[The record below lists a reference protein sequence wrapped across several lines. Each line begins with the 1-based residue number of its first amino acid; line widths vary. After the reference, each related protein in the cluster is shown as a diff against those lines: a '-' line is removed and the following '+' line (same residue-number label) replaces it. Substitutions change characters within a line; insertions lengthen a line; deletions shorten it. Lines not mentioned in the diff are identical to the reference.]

1 MYRRGLLGYLP
12 ANVTSGVVGLLTIVV
27 FTRILTPEQYGAYAL
42 SMSVMI
48 LAHTLLFTWTEA
60 AMARFQARAREQGE
74 VADHMAT
81 LYRSWLCL
89 ALAFP
94 IVAGLAVWLAPV
106 SDTLKLAVIPGLC
119 AVLFRSLIKLVQ
131 ERRRADGEVAA
142 ASMLDMA
149 QSAGAFGA
157 GVVYVALGFGGG
169 GPLMGSA
176 VVAILCL
183 LFTLRREIGLLR
195 GGKVERVRVRE
206 YAAYGL
212 PVAMS
217 LILSLVISSTD
228 RFLLA
233 GFLHEQAVG
242 VYHAG
247 YSLANRTLDVM
258 FIWLG
263 MAGGPAMVAALERG
277 GRPALEETAREQ
289 SSFMVLLTLPAAV
302 GVALV
307 AHPLAQVMVGAALV
321 EGAAR
326 VTPWIAAGAFFS
338 GVTTYYLHQAF
349 TLGRRTRLLMAAMTI
364 PAALNLVLNLVLIPT
379 FGIDGAMW
387 STAVSYAVGAA
398 ASFALGRRAMPLPL
412 PVEAL
417 WKGGAGC
424 LAMAAVVMAMPG
436 LGGGIVELVAKAAAG
451 AAVYGAVVFALDAA
465 GARTRRHEL
474 LASLRPGATA

>member
-12 ANVTSGVVGLLTIVV
+12 ANITSGLVGLLTIVV
-27 FTRILTPEQYGAYAL
+27 FTRLLTPEAYGAYAL

-48 LAHTLLFTWTEA
+48 LAHTLLFTWAEA

-81 LYRSWLCL
+81 IYRSWLLL

-94 IVAGLAVWLAPV
+94 LVAGLAVWVAPV
-106 SDTLKLAVIPGLC
+106 SGTLKLAVIPGLV
-119 AVLFRSLIKLVQ
+119 AVVFRSLIKLVQ
-131 ERRRADGEVAA
+131 ERRRADGEVGA
-142 ASMLDMA
+142 ASLLDMA
-149 QSAGAFGA
+149 QSAGGFAA
-157 GVVYVALGFGGG
+157 GVVYVVLGFGGG
-169 GPLMGSA
+169 GPLMGAA

-183 LFTLRREIGLLR
+183 VFTLRRELTLAR
-195 GGKVERVRVRE
+195 GGRFERPRLRE
-206 YAAYGL
+206 YAGYGL
-212 PVAMS
+212 PVALS
-217 LILSLVISSTD
+217 LILSLVISTTD

-233 GFLHEQAVG
+233 GYLHEQAVG

-289 SSFMVLLTLPAAV
+289 ASFMVLLTLPAAV

-307 AHPLAQVMVGAALV
+307 AHPLAQVMVGEALV

-326 VTPWIAAGAFFS
+326 VTPWVAVGAFFS

-349 TLGRRTRLLMAAMTI
+349 TLGQRTRLLMAAMTI
-364 PAALNLVLNLVLIPT
+364 PAALNLALNLILIPR

-387 STAVSYAVGAA
+387 ATAASYGVGAL

-412 PVEAL
+412 PFEAL
-417 WKGGAGC
+417 WKAGVGC
-424 LAMAAVVMAMPG
+424 AAMGAAVTAIPA
-436 LGGGIVELVAKAAAG
+436 LGGLAELILKAGAG
-451 AAVYGAVVFALDAA
+451 AAVYGLVVYALDAA

-474 LASLRPGATA
+474 LAGLRPGAAA

>member
-12 ANVTSGVVGLLTIVV
+12 ANITSGLVGLLTIVV

-42 SMSVMI
+42 AMSVMMV
-48 LAHTLLFTWTEA
+48 AHTLLFTWAEA
-60 AMARFQARAREQGE
+60 SMARFQARAREQDE

-81 LYRSWLCL
+81 IYRSWLIL
-89 ALAFP
+89 ALGFP
-94 IVAGLAVWLAPV
+94 VISGLAVWLVPI
-106 SDTLKLAVIPGLC
+106 SGSLKAAIAAGLV

-142 ASMLDMA
+142 ASLLDMA
-149 QSAGAFGA
+149 QSAGAFSA
-157 GVVYVALGFGGG
+157 GVVYIVLGFGGG
-169 GPLMGSA
+169 GPLLGAA

-183 LFTLRREIGLLR
+183 VFTLGRELRMTR
-195 GGKVERVRVRE
+195 GGHFDRARLRE
-206 YAAYGL
+206 YAGYGL
-212 PVAMS
+212 PVALS
-217 LILSLVISSTD
+217 LVLSLVISSTD

-277 GRPALEETAREQ
+277 GRPALHEVAREQ

-307 AHPLAQVMVGAALV
+307 AHPLAQVMVGEALV
-321 EGAAR
+321 EGAAH
-326 VTPWIAAGAFFS
+326 VTPWIAVGAFCS

-349 TLGRRTRLLMAAMTI
+349 TLGQRTRLLFVAMTI
-364 PAALNLVLNLVLIPT
+364 PAGLNLLLNLFLIPT
-379 FGIDGAMW
+379 FGIAGAMW
-387 STAVSYAVGAA
+387 STAASYVVGAV
-398 ASFALGRRAMPLPL
+398 ASWALGRRAMPLPL
-412 PVEAL
+412 PIEAL
-417 WKGGAGC
+417 WKAGAGC
-424 LAMAAVVMAMPG
+424 LAMAGAVLLIPAF
-436 LGGGIVELVAKAAAG
+436 GGVLELAAKASAG
-451 AAVYGAVVFALDAA
+451 ALVYGAVVYGLDAA

-474 LASLRPGATA
+474 LAGLRPGAAT

>member
-12 ANVTSGVVGLLTIVV
+12 ANITSGVVGLLTIVV
-27 FTRILTPEQYGAYAL
+27 FTRLLSPEQYGAYAL

-81 LYRSWLCL
+81 VYQAWLLL
-89 ALAFP
+89 ALGFP
-94 IVAGLAVWLAPV
+94 VASGLAVWLAPI
-106 SDTLKLAVIPGLC
+106 SDTLKLAVIPGLI
-119 AVLFRSLIKLVQ
+119 AVVFRSLIKLVQ
-131 ERRRADGEVAA
+131 ERRRADGEVRAA
-142 ASMLDMA
+142 ALLDMA
-149 QSAGAFGA
+149 QSAGGFAA
-157 GVVYVALGFGGG
+157 GVVYIALGFGGG
-169 GPLMGSA
+169 GPLMGAA

-183 LFTLRREIGLLR
+183 LFTLRRELALLR
-195 GGKVERVRVRE
+195 GGHADRARVRE
-206 YAAYGL
+206 YAGYGL
-212 PVAMS
+212 PVALS
-217 LILSLVISSTD
+217 LILALVISSTD

-263 MAGGPAMVAALERG
+263 MAGGPAMVSALERG
-277 GRPALEETAREQ
+277 GRRALEETAREQ

-307 AHPLAQVMVGAALV
+307 AHPLSQVMIGEALV

-326 VTPWIAAGAFFS
+326 VTPWIAVGAFFS

-349 TLGRRTRLLMAAMTI
+349 TLGQRTRLLMIAMTV
-364 PAALNLVLNLVLIPT
+364 PAALNLVLNLILIPRL
-379 FGIDGAMW
+379 GIDGAMW
-387 STAVSYAVGAA
+387 STAISYAVGAV
-398 ASFALGRRAMPLPL
+398 ASWALGRSAMPLPI
-412 PVEAL
+412 PIEAL
-417 WKGGAGC
+417 WKAGVGCAAMASVVLAIPALGGVLELAVKAGAGAIVYS
-424 LAMAAVVMAMPG
+424 LVV
-436 LGGGIVELVAKAAAG
+436 
-451 AAVYGAVVFALDAA
+451 YALDAA
-465 GARTRRHEL
+465 GARTRRREL
-474 LASLRPGATA
+474 LASLRPGAAA